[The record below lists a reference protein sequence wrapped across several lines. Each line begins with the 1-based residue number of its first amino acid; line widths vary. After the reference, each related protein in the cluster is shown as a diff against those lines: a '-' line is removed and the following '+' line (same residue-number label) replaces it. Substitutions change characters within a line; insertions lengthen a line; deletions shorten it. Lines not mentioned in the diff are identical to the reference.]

1 MYLNMRDR
9 VKILNKEGYMLP
21 KETDCLGLYRIQGF
35 GTWTD
40 SERPFYTSGFHSV
53 LHVAPKFHRG
63 ALEAP
68 V

>member
-1 MYLNMRDR
+1 
-9 VKILNKEGYMLP
+9 MLP
-21 KETDCLGLYRIQGF
+21 KEIDCLGLYRIQGL
-35 GTWTD
+35 GTWKD
-40 SERPFYTSGFHSV
+40 SERPFYTRAFHSV